1 MSGLTNRSH
10 PVYEISESD
19 MDSTLGSHALIMASG
34 HDQINELSM
43 LHNDCGSVSP
53 DSPQDILRD

>member
-1 MSGLTNRSH
+1 MKYLNG
-10 PVYEISESD
+10 YGFYI
-19 MDSTLGSHALIMASG
+19 GSHALIMESG

-43 LHNDCGSVSP
+43 LHSNNYESVFT